1 MKRKSEQGSMQ
12 LQGEVQELL
21 LEEMLQATFPS
32 TGWKKSAKVFVA
44 PTAYSLYATSLA
56 TKPERSSM
64 KVSAPKTSQLIG

>member
-21 LEEMLQATFPS
+21 KEEMLQATFLRQGGRS
-32 TGWKKSAKVFVA
+32 RQKVFVA

-64 KVSAPKTSQLIG
+64 KVSAPKTSVD